1 VKNEA
6 PNSCILDEA
15 IDDQVKEAIVRKA
28 RTLQDQVRWAR
39 SGLVKWRWVVSGGV
53 GRENVQEMV
62 VFWGV
67 TISTIAIHIG
77 GLGVFQSRA
86 LVRVQHIG
94 I

>member
-1 VKNEA
+1 
-6 PNSCILDEA
+6 
-15 IDDQVKEAIVRKA
+15 
-28 RTLQDQVRWAR
+28 
-39 SGLVKWRWVVSGGV
+39 VSGGV